1 MLNYILRNIKI
12 TPVFCAVSS
21 FLLLLTLRDFCKV
34 FIPLE
39 LFVIILIL
47 AVFFFKKSDYAIL
60 GVVTIPLG
68 HGVQVPSL
76 LLVCLLAIFF
86 KFVVSNKVRITKIT
100 LCILGLCFIELCNVI
115 IHPYSD
121 FIEYIRYAVSLL
133 FLAFVLDNTDESDK
147 KLGSRIFNY
156 YITVYTFVMFD
167 IVYQLI
173 ARYGSIVYI
182 INNGIRFGNLAE
194 KGEHLVSLY
203 DNENNIALFSLI
215 AVMACVAELWKSS
228 TRERKVLLYVL
239 LISSSFF
246 GFMTL
251 SKAYLFSYV
260 FLGILIFAKILRQS
274 NTSILRKIM
283 IFCSSIALSIFA
295 YIEIFADI
303 INNIFTRI
311 DTTEI
316 SSGRMNIFNLY
327 NEYILDNIELS
338 AFGIGIQNPAE
349 KTGIWN
355 SMHNGIQQVYVSF
368 GIVGLILFIIL
379 IYSILKKGNVYRK
392 CKISLI
398 NTTVFFALFIY
409 TQSIQFMS
417 SSSIFLFLIMV
428 YYYMA
433 YPYNKRV

>member
-12 TPVFCAVSS
+12 TPVFCVVSS

-121 FIEYIRYAVSLL
+121 FVEYIRYAVSLL

-147 KLGSRIFNY
+147 ELCSRIFNY

-173 ARYGSIVYI
+173 AKYGSIVYI
-182 INNGIRFGNLAE
+182 ISNGIRFGNLAE

-338 AFGIGIQNPAE
+338 TFGIGIQNPAE

-398 NTTVFFALFIY
+398 NTIVFFALFIY

-417 SSSIFLFLIMV
+417 SSSIFLFLIIV
-428 YYYMA
+428 YYYMS
-433 YPYNKRV
+433 YPYNKRI

>member
-12 TPVFCAVSS
+12 TPVFCVVSS

-121 FIEYIRYAVSLL
+121 FVEYIRYAVSLL

-147 KLGSRIFNY
+147 ELCSRIFNY

-173 ARYGSIVYI
+173 AKYGSIVYI
-182 INNGIRFGNLAE
+182 ISNGIRFGNLAE

-349 KTGIWN
+349 KTRIWN

-398 NTTVFFALFIY
+398 NTIVFFALFIY

-417 SSSIFLFLIMV
+417 SSSIFLFLIIV
-428 YYYMA
+428 YYYMS

>member
-12 TPVFCAVSS
+12 TPVFCVVSS

-86 KFVVSNKVRITKIT
+86 KFVVFNKVRITKIT

-121 FIEYIRYAVSLL
+121 FVEYIRYAVSLL

-147 KLGSRIFNY
+147 ELGSRVFNY

-173 ARYGSIVYI
+173 AKYGSIVYI
-182 INNGIRFGNLAE
+182 ISNGIRFGNIAE
-194 KGEHLVSLY
+194 KGESLVSLY

-215 AVMACVAELWKSS
+215 AVMACVAELWKSGNG
-228 TRERKVLLYVL
+228 ERKPILYVL
-239 LISSSFF
+239 LVSSSFF

-251 SKAYLFSYV
+251 SKAYLFSYA
-260 FLGILIFAKILRQS
+260 FLGMLVMIKILIQA
-274 NTSILRKIM
+274 NTSFFRKLT
-283 IFCSSIALSIFA
+283 IFCCSAILSVFA
-295 YIEIFADI
+295 YVEIFADI

-316 SSGRMNIFNLY
+316 STGRLDIFNQY

-338 AFGIGIQNPAE
+338 VFGIGIQNTAE
-349 KTGIWN
+349 KTGISY

-368 GIVGLILFIIL
+368 GIVGLVLFIFL
-379 IYSILKKGNVYRK
+379 IYNILKKANIYRS
-392 CKISLI
+392 CRLSLV
-398 NTTVFFALFIY
+398 NTIVFLALLIF

-417 SSSIFLFLIMV
+417 SSSIFLFLIIV

>member
-12 TPVFCAVSS
+12 TPVFCVVSS
-21 FLLLLTLRDFCKV
+21 FLLLLALRDFCKV

-76 LLVCLLAIFF
+76 LLGCLLAIFF

-121 FIEYIRYAVSLL
+121 FVEYIRYAVSLL

-215 AVMACVAELWKSS
+215 AAM
-228 TRERKVLLYVL
+228 
-239 LISSSFF
+239 
-246 GFMTL
+246 
-251 SKAYLFSYV
+251 
-260 FLGILIFAKILRQS
+260 
-274 NTSILRKIM
+274 
-283 IFCSSIALSIFA
+283 
-295 YIEIFADI
+295 
-303 INNIFTRI
+303 
-311 DTTEI
+311 
-316 SSGRMNIFNLY
+316 
-327 NEYILDNIELS
+327 
-338 AFGIGIQNPAE
+338 
-349 KTGIWN
+349 
-355 SMHNGIQQVYVSF
+355 
-368 GIVGLILFIIL
+368 
-379 IYSILKKGNVYRK
+379 
-392 CKISLI
+392 
-398 NTTVFFALFIY
+398 
-409 TQSIQFMS
+409 
-417 SSSIFLFLIMV
+417 
-428 YYYMA
+428 
-433 YPYNKRV
+433 

>member
-12 TPVFCAVSS
+12 TPVFCVVSS

-121 FIEYIRYAVSLL
+121 FVEYIRYAVSLL

-147 KLGSRIFNY
+147 ELCSRIFNY

-173 ARYGSIVYI
+173 ERYGSIVYI
-182 INNGIRFGNLAE
+182 ISNGIRFGNLAE

-398 NTTVFFALFIY
+398 NTIVFFALFIY

-417 SSSIFLFLIMV
+417 SSSIFLFLIIV
-428 YYYMA
+428 YYYMS

>member
-12 TPVFCAVSS
+12 TPVFCVVSS

-76 LLVCLLAIFF
+76 LLVCLVGIFF
-86 KFVVSNKVRITKIT
+86 KYIVPNKIRITKIT

-121 FIEYIRYAVSLL
+121 FVEYIRYAVSLM

-147 KLGSRIFNY
+147 ELGTRIFNY
-156 YITVYTFVMFD
+156 YITVYTFVMFN
-167 IVYQLI
+167 ILYQLI
-173 ARYGSIVYI
+173 ERYGSIVYI
-182 INNGIRFGNLAE
+182 ISNGIRFGNLAE

-215 AVMACVAELWKSS
+215 AVMACVAELWKSGNG
-228 TRERKVLLYVL
+228 ERKVLLYVL
-239 LISSSFF
+239 LLSSSFF

-251 SKAYLFSYV
+251 SKAYLFSYL
-260 FLGILIFAKILRQS
+260 FLGMLIFTKILRQS
-274 NTSILRKIM
+274 NTSILRKFM
-283 IFCSSIALSIFA
+283 IFCSSIALSVFA
-295 YIEIFADI
+295 YIEIFSDI
-303 INNIFTRI
+303 INNIFIRI

-316 SSGRMNIFNLY
+316 STGRIDIFNSY
-327 NEYILDNIELS
+327 NQYILDNMEVFL
-338 AFGIGIQNPAE
+338 FGIGIQNPTE

-368 GIVGLILFIIL
+368 GIVGLVLFIIL
-379 IYSILKKGNVYRK
+379 IYSLLKKANIYRK

-398 NTTVFFALFIY
+398 NTIVFFALFIY

-417 SSSIFLFLIMV
+417 SSSIFLFLIIV

-433 YPYNKRV
+433 YPYNNRV